1 MTRAT
6 TSKLAAAAAALLLA
20 TAGGLY
26 WAWRDAGTTRVSA
39 EFPEAVGVYAGSDVR
54 VLGVVVGRIDAVHP
68 QPGQVRVDMT
78 IHRGIRIPAGALAAV
93 VASSVVSDRYVQ
105 LSPPYTGGA
114 RLADHAVIPISRT
127 ATPVELDQL
136 YQSLDQLASA
146 LGPNGA
152 NANGALSDVLNTGA
166 ANLDGNGRD
175 LGNLIAQLGA
185 ATRTLSGSEQDLVG
199 TVDNLAQFTTMLKDN
214 DAQVRQAE
222 QQLSQVAG
230 FLADDRHSLAAALDQ
245 LATALGQI
253 ADFIHDNR
261 DRIKSNVDKLAS
273 ITQILV
279 KEKASLQEA
288 LDDIPLAVTNLL
300 GAYDPSI
307 STFDGRADLNELSMG
322 GSATTSAVAAPALP
336 LPAAGPVQTT
346 KAGQ

>member
-6 TSKLAAAAAALLLA
+6 IKKLAAAAAVVVLA
-20 TAGGLY
+20 AAGGAY
-26 WAWRDAGTTRVSA
+26 WAWRDAGTTRISA
-39 EFPEAVGVYAGSDVR
+39 DFPEAVGVYAGSDVR
-54 VLGVVVGRIDAVHP
+54 VLGVVVGRIDAVRP
-68 QPGQVRVDMT
+68 QAGQVRVDMT
-78 IHRGIRIPAGALAAV
+78 IDRGIRIPASALAVV

-114 RLADHAVIPISRT
+114 RMADHAVIPLART

-136 YQSLDQLASA
+136 YQSLNQLASA
-146 LGPNGA
+146 LGPDGA
-152 NANGALSDVLNTGA
+152 NANGALSDVLNVGA
-166 ANLDGNGRD
+166 DNLDGNGQN
-175 LGNLIAQLGA
+175 LGNLIAQLGK
-185 ATRTLSGSEQDLVG
+185 ATRTLSGSDQDLVG

-214 DAQVRQAE
+214 DTQVRRAE
-222 QQLSQVAG
+222 QQLAQVAG
-230 FLADDRHSLAAALDQ
+230 FLADDRSSLAAALDQ
-245 LATALGQI
+245 LATALGQV

-261 DRIKSNVDKLAS
+261 DRIKSNVGKLAA

-322 GSATTSAVAAPALP
+322 DAATPTAGPALP
-336 LPAAGPVQTT
+336 LPAAGSVQTT
-346 KAGQ
+346 KAGK